1 MKSVMFKLINKTKE
15 VTLGGSVVL
24 LSCKTLLRKKE
35 EMNMFKGVQN
45 LREQKGFTLIEL
57 LIVVAIIG
65 ILAAIA
71 IPAYIGAQEKARKST
86 LIKAAA
92 SSESDL
98 MHWMNSAV
106 KGASGGATSLLVE
119 VDTNWDGRITAAD
132 DDDNFTLYGAGPA
145 SDATVVAYV
154 NARTGAVPLGDEK
167 SPWAGMDLCV
177 GLDAFLFLDGGA
189 ADAPVAPALGPGCV
203 VNLYAGTT
211 GSYIQILGMSNGVG
225 GSVHGT
231 PEELHR
237 KTIGSE

>member
-1 MKSVMFKLINKTKE
+1 MFKAME
-15 VTLGGSVVL
+15 
-24 LSCKTLLRKKE
+24 
-35 EMNMFKGVQN
+35 N
-45 LREQKGFTLIEL
+45 LRERKAFTLIEL

-92 SSESDL
+92 SAESDL

-106 KGASGGATSLLVE
+106 KGAAGGAPSLLVE
-119 VDTNWDGRITAAD
+119 IDSNWDGTVTSADLTNAALFALAGATGPPSDSTIDGYFAARVTTA
-132 DDDNFTLYGAGPA
+132 G
-145 SDATVVAYV
+145 
-154 NARTGAVPLGDEK
+154 EQ
-167 SPWAGMDLCV
+167 SPWTGMSGCL
-177 GLDAFLFLDGGA
+177 GALANLFVDGGA
-189 ADAPVAPALGPGCV
+189 VVAPALGPGCV

-211 GSYIQILGMSNGVG
+211 GSNITILGMSNGIG
-225 GSVHGT
+225 GSVYGT